1 MPQDDEIQVVEL
13 DVEEDIL
20 IDLTEA
26 DNGADFECVD
36 TADGCRAPS
45 CARRGAY
52 IKDVMGRLVSPEL
65 VTIREI
71 LPRCFEIMKNSGV
84 DIVLAIDNTTRT
96 MFDDWVAKLEQAAIK
111 ILLPGIDNAQQSPA
125 LAIPIFFMEG
135 M

>member
-1 MPQDDEIQVVEL
+1 
-13 DVEEDIL
+13 
-20 IDLTEA
+20 
-26 DNGADFECVD
+26 VD
-36 TADGCRAPS
+36 TADGSTVPS

-52 IKDVMGRLVSPEL
+52 IKDVMGKLVSPEL

-71 LPRCFEIMKNSGV
+71 LPGCFEIMKNSGV

-96 MFDDWVAKLEQAAIK
+96 LFDDWVAKLEQAAIK

-125 LAIPIFFMEG
+125 LAIPIFFIKG